1 VNVWLIAA
9 LALLPAL
16 LACGLA
22 CFLSASPLTGLVAME
37 LASATSVVVLMLL
50 AEGTHRQPFID
61 LALVLAAMGFVG
73 SLAFARLMEHGP

>member
-22 CFLSASPLTGLVAME
+22 CFLSGSALTGLVAME
-37 LASATSVVVLMLL
+37 LASAISTVVLMLL
-50 AEGTHRQPFID
+50 AVGTGRQPFVD
-61 LALVLAAMGFVG
+61 LALVLAVMGFVG